1 MAPSKRRAPPKIAE
15 MNDLQLLAHLISLSG
30 SDLTQAREL
39 AHALLD
45 AHQTLGQVLAL
56 SGDELLR
63 FPELGENA
71 AAFLHL
77 LPALMERY
85 AADPGSDDE
94 RPPIYLWEPESA
106 ARFLVPK
113 FRDQSAEL
121 VYMFCLGKRFE
132 LITGTLLTKG
142 GTGAVS
148 CSVPKVLRLALA
160 HSSKSVILAHNHPDG
175 ATVFSKS
182 DLVATSIMG
191 YALTTADILLT
202 DHLLLAGNEII
213 SLRELFLSGQLA
225 GSPYPFPQAWHD
237 EPWPF
242 KRMDLRKWLEAIE
255 AEK

>member
-30 SDLTQAREL
+30 TDPTAAREL

-56 SGDELLR
+56 SGEALVN
-63 FPELGENA
+63 FPDLGENA

-77 LPALMERY
+77 LPALMARY

-94 RPPIYLWEPESA
+94 RPPIYLWEPEAA
-106 ARFLVPK
+106 ARFLAPH
-113 FRDQSAEL
+113 FHDQSAEL
-121 VYMFCLGKRFE
+121 VYMFCLGERFE

-148 CSVPKVLRLALA
+148 CSVPRVLRLALA
-160 HSSKSVILAHNHPDG
+160 HNSKSVILVHNHPDG
-175 ATVFSKS
+175 STVFSKS

-191 YALTTADILLT
+191 YALATADVSLT
-202 DHLLLAGNEII
+202 DHLLLAGDEII
-213 SLRELFLSGQLA
+213 SLRELFLSGRLA
-225 GSPYPFPQAWHD
+225 GSPFPLPQAWRN

-242 KRMDLRKWLEAIE
+242 KRMCLKRL
-255 AEK
+255 

>member
-30 SDLTQAREL
+30 TDPTAAREL

-56 SGDELLR
+56 SGEALVN
-63 FPELGENA
+63 FPDLGENA

-77 LPALMERY
+77 LPALMACY

-94 RPPIYLWEPESA
+94 RPPIYLWEPEAA
-106 ARFLVPK
+106 ARFLAPH
-113 FRDQSAEL
+113 FHDQSAEL
-121 VYMFCLGKRFE
+121 VYMFCLGERFE

-148 CSVPKVLRLALA
+148 CSVPRVLRLALA
-160 HSSKSVILAHNHPDG
+160 HNSKSVILVHNHPDG
-175 ATVFSKS
+175 STVFSKS

-191 YALTTADILLT
+191 YALATADVSLT
-202 DHLLLAGNEII
+202 DHLLLAGDEII

-225 GSPYPFPQAWHD
+225 GSPFPLPHAWRNK
-237 EPWPF
+237 PWPF
-242 KRMDLRKWLEAIE
+242 KRMCLKRL
-255 AEK
+255 

>member
-15 MNDLQLLAHLISLSG
+15 MNDLQLLAHLISMSG
-30 SDLTQAREL
+30 ADPTAAREL

-56 SGDELLR
+56 SGEALAN
-63 FPELGENA
+63 FPDLGENA

-77 LPALMERY
+77 LPALMARY

-106 ARFLVPK
+106 ARFLLPK
-113 FRDQSAEL
+113 FHDQSTEI
-121 VYMFCLGKRFE
+121 VYMFCLGDRFE

-160 HSSKSVILAHNHPDG
+160 HDSKSVILAHNHPDG
-175 ATVFSKS
+175 AAVFSKS
-182 DLVATSIMG
+182 DLLATSIVG
-191 YALTTADILLT
+191 HALSTADVSLT
-202 DHLLLAGNEII
+202 DHLLLAGDEII
-213 SLRELFLSGQLA
+213 SLRELFLAGRLA
-225 GSPYPFPQAWHD
+225 GSSYPLPQAWRNN
-237 EPWPF
+237 PWPF
-242 KRMDLRKWLEAIE
+242 KRIRLKGLW
-255 AEK
+255 K